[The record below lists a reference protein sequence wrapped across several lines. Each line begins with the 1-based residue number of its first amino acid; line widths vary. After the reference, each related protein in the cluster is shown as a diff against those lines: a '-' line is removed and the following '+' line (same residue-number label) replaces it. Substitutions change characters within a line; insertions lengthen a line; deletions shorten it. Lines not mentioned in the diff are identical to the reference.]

1 MMPGRTIVKWA
12 AGVER
17 TAALLARCTS
27 AGRTPAAARTSTAA
41 RNRSTW
47 ARAGVGG
54 LARERAAE
62 DDDRSAD
69 TRVPELHAFLDGRD
83 AERAGAGLDEG
94 ARRGDGAVPVA
105 VGLDDR
111 EDLHAG
117 TDELARRAEIRPQRP
132 EAHLG
137 DRGPTLVFEHGAA
150 AEKGVPIANGSPPF
164 HSDPLTC

>member
-17 TAALLARCTS
+17 TAALFARCTS
-27 AGRTPAAARTSTAA
+27 AGRTPAAARASTAA

-47 ARAGVGG
+47 ARA
-54 LARERAAE
+54 RAAE
-62 DDDRSAD
+62 HDDRPPD
-69 TRVPELHAFLDGRD
+69 TRAPELHALLDGGHT
-83 AERAGAGLDEG
+83 ERGGAGLDEG